1 MNTIFKR
8 EFRGLFLGATGWFC
22 LIAPVFAAGVLTTVN
37 NLLSLSSDAS
47 RMFPILCDLLILICP
62 LLAAHAVTYDAGKG
76 NRTWL
81 RSLPLSRRTILG
93 GKYLAM
99 FALLGICAVYFA
111 LFPLLLG
118 IWGNVS
124 YGTAYASLL
133 GWLLIAAA
141 MLAVSFAVATRVCN
155 RLLAVLFGVLTGVV
169 IYFLP
174 LLAALISVF
183 PWVGILFL
191 SLIGVGIAA
200 PGVVRAVRQSRV
212 PLKGILIFVPV
223 CAVAAVLFFVAKP
236 FYTTVLPNAL
246 DFLSIFGRLDGFRNG
261 HLDLGA
267 VLFLLSVTAVC
278 LALAVLLPDAKC
290 LRTGKGGGSDAKSK

>member
-47 RMFPILCDLLILICP
+47 RMFPILCDLLILIC
-62 LLAAHAVTYDAGKG
+62 
-76 NRTWL
+76 
-81 RSLPLSRRTILG
+81 LSRSAILG

-141 MLAVSFAVATRVCN
+141 MLAVSFAVATRVRN
-155 RLLAVLFGVLTGVV
+155 RLLAVLFGVLSGVV

-191 SLIGVGIAA
+191 SLIGAGIAA

>member
-1 MNTIFKR
+1 MNTVFKR
-8 EFRGLFLGATGWFC
+8 EFRGLFLGGTGWFC
-22 LIAPVFAAGVLTTVN
+22 LIVPVFAAGVLTTVN

-47 RMFPILCDLLILICP
+47 RMFPILCDLLLLLCP
-62 LLAAHAVTYDAGKG
+62 LLAAHAVTYDTIKG

-81 RSLPLSRRTILG
+81 RSLPLSRGAILG

-99 FALLGICAVYFA
+99 LALLGICAVYFA
-111 LFPLLLG
+111 IFPLLLG
-118 IWGNVS
+118 LWGNVS
-124 YGTAYASLL
+124 YGTAYTALL

-141 MLAVSFAVATRVCN
+141 MLAVSFLAATRARN
-155 RLLAVLFGVLTGVV
+155 RLLAVISGVLIGAV

-191 SLIGVGIAA
+191 SLIGAGIAA
-200 PGVVRAVRQSRV
+200 PGVVRAVRQSRI
-212 PLKGILIFVPV
+212 PMKSILIFVPV

-236 FYTTVLPNAL
+236 FYTTVLPNVL
-246 DFLSIFGRLDGFRNG
+246 DYLSVFGRLDGFRNG
-261 HLDLGA
+261 HLDLSA

-278 LALAVLLPDAKC
+278 LVLAILLPDAKH
-290 LRTGKGGGSDAKSK
+290 RRSGKEGVSDAKK